1 MKRVSEVGRSQRMR
15 IVQALKKTQG
25 LCVNQL
31 GEQLKLSYMGVKQ
44 HCAELQRQGYVD
56 TWRRPKPVGRPEM
69 IYRLTPK
76 AQEFFPSSSNAST
89 VEILK
94 AANRLYGAA
103 AAEKLLYSLYTS
115 KAEEYMSKLH
125 GTTVSELAGEL
136 AKIRDKEGYLSQL
149 IDEGGLVLTEYQS
162 PVADLL
168 EAVPIVR
175 RLEREMMERVL
186 GVKVTRDEEVA
197 SGLYRCRFVIE
208 A

>member
-31 GEQLKLSYMGVKQ
+31 GEQLNLSYMGVKQ

-76 AQEFFPSSSNAST
+76 AQEFFPASSNAST

-94 AANRLYGAA
+94 AANRLYGAS

-125 GTTVSELAGEL
+125 GTTVSELADEL
-136 AKIRDKEGYLSQL
+136 AKIRDGEGYLSQL
-149 IDEGGLVLTEYQS
+149 THEGGLVLIEYHS

-168 EAVPIVR
+168 EAFPIVR
-175 RLEREMMERVL
+175 RLEREMMERIL
-186 GVKVTRDEEVA
+186 GAKVTRDEEVV
-197 SGLYRCRFVIE
+197 SGLYRCRFVIGI
-208 A
+208 

>member
-1 MKRVSEVGRSQRMR
+1 MR

-149 IDEGGLVLTEYQS
+149 IDEGGLVLTEYHS

-168 EAVPIVR
+168 EAFPIVR